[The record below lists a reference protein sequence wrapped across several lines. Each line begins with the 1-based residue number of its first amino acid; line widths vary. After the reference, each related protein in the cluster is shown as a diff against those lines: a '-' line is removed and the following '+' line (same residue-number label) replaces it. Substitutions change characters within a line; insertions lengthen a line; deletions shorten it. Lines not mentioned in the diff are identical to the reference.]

1 MQTEQQSLRAAAGQ
15 RFWQIDALRGLA
27 LLNMLVYHAMYDWVY
42 IFWPCQRLV
51 RYLVHALPC
60 VAAVYLLELY
70 SAFGLQLYP
79 IPPPAQ
85 ERPAHGGLRGGA
97 DRGNRCCHA
106 GGSHLVRRAAPAGLC
121 GPADL
126 SAAPRAGK
134 AAPAGRGVTGSA
146 VLFALLN
153 QLPQGWL
160 GFEGTHLAALPAA
173 WYKPNLFWLGLPD
186 LTVFSSSDYFPL
198 FAVGVFVLGGVLF
211 CAVVPRPLHRAAR
224 PAAQSPAPPVRRGQ
238 PHAADLYAAPAG
250 DLRRFIGLAVLG
262 FCINYCPD
270 PAYEGQKTELL

>member
-42 IFWPCQRLV
+42 IFG
-51 RYLVHALPC
+51 HASGWYDIWSTHCHVWQQYICWSFILLSGYSFTLSRRPLKNGLLTAACAVVLTVATAVAMPEEVIWFGVLHLLGCAALLTCLLHPALEKLPPL
-60 VAAVYLLELY
+60 A
-70 SAFGLQLYP
+70 
-79 IPPPAQ
+79 
-85 ERPAHGGLRGGA
+85 
-97 DRGNRCCHA
+97 
-106 GGSHLVRRAAPAGLC
+106 
-121 GPADL
+121 
-126 SAAPRAGK
+126 
-134 AAPAGRGVTGSA
+134 GVTGSA

-198 FAVGVFVLGGVLF
+198 LPWVFLVLF

-224 PAAQSPAPPVRRGQ
+224 PAAKSPAPPVRRGQ

-250 DLRRFIGLAVLG
+250 NLRRFIGLAVLG
-262 FCINYCPD
+262 FCINYCPY
-270 PAYEGQKTELL
+270 PVYEGKKLNFL

>member
-42 IFWPCQRLV
+42 IFG
-51 RYLVHALPC
+51 HASGWYDIWSTHCHVWQQYICWSFILLSGYSFTLSRRPLKNGLLTAACAVVLTVATAVAMPEEVIWFGVLHLLGCAALLTCLLHPALEKLPPL
-60 VAAVYLLELY
+60 A
-70 SAFGLQLYP
+70 
-79 IPPPAQ
+79 
-85 ERPAHGGLRGGA
+85 
-97 DRGNRCCHA
+97 
-106 GGSHLVRRAAPAGLC
+106 
-121 GPADL
+121 
-126 SAAPRAGK
+126 
-134 AAPAGRGVTGSA
+134 GVTGSA

-198 FAVGVFVLGGVLF
+198 LPWVFLYWVGYFF

-224 PAAQSPAPPVRRGQ
+224 PAAQSPAPSMRRGQ

-250 DLRRFIGLAVLG
+250 DLRRFAGAARIGVG
-262 FCINYCPD
+262 IKF
-270 PAYEGQKTELL
+270 G

>member
-42 IFWPCQRLV
+42 IFG
-51 RYLVHALPC
+51 HASGWYDIWSTHCHVWQQYICWSFILLSGYSFTLSRRPLKNGLLT
-60 VAAVYLLELY
+60 AA
-70 SAFGLQLYP
+70 
-79 IPPPAQ
+79 
-85 ERPAHGGLRGGA
+85 
-97 DRGNRCCHA
+97 
-106 GGSHLVRRAAPAGLC
+106 
-121 GPADL
+121 
-126 SAAPRAGK
+126 
-134 AAPAGRGVTGSA
+134 
-146 VLFALLN
+146 
-153 QLPQGWL
+153 
-160 GFEGTHLAALPAA
+160 
-173 WYKPNLFWLGLPD
+173 
-186 LTVFSSSDYFPL
+186 
-198 FAVGVFVLGGVLF
+198 

-270 PAYEGQKTELL
+270 PAYEGKKLNFL

>member
-42 IFWPCQRLV
+42 IFG
-51 RYLVHALPC
+51 HASGWYDIWSTHCHVWQQYICWSFILLSGYSFTLSRRPLKNGLLTAACAVVLTVATAVAMPEEVIWFGVLHLLGCAALLTCLLHPALEKLPPL
-60 VAAVYLLELY
+60 A
-70 SAFGLQLYP
+70 
-79 IPPPAQ
+79 
-85 ERPAHGGLRGGA
+85 
-97 DRGNRCCHA
+97 
-106 GGSHLVRRAAPAGLC
+106 
-121 GPADL
+121 
-126 SAAPRAGK
+126 
-134 AAPAGRGVTGSA
+134 GVTGSA

-173 WYKPNLFWLGLPD
+173 W
-186 LTVFSSSDYFPL
+186 S

-224 PAAQSPAPPVRRGQ
+224 PAAQSPVPPVRRGQ

-250 DLRRFIGLAVLG
+250 DLRCFAGAARIGVG
-262 FCINYCPD
+262 IKF
-270 PAYEGQKTELL
+270 G

>member
-42 IFWPCQRLV
+42 IFG
-51 RYLVHALPC
+51 HASGWYDIWSTHCHVWQQYICWSFILLSGYSFTLSRRPLKNGLLTAACAVVLTVATAVAMPEEVIWFGVLHLLGCAALLTCLLHPALEKLPPL
-60 VAAVYLLELY
+60 A
-70 SAFGLQLYP
+70 
-79 IPPPAQ
+79 
-85 ERPAHGGLRGGA
+85 
-97 DRGNRCCHA
+97 
-106 GGSHLVRRAAPAGLC
+106 
-121 GPADL
+121 
-126 SAAPRAGK
+126 
-134 AAPAGRGVTGSA
+134 GVTGSA

-160 GFEGTHLAALPAA
+160 GFEGTHLAALTRRLVQAESFLAGSARSDGVFLIGLFPA
-173 WYKPNLFWLGLPD
+173 
-186 LTVFSSSDYFPL
+186 

-262 FCINYCPD
+262 FCINYCPY
-270 PAYEGQKTELL
+270 PAYEGKKLNFL